1 MEKKRFIVK
10 KFIVHYEIIFEK
22 YYNAVPGSM
31 EVKLNEKMSDKEGNI
46 YKVKNEDDAIK
57 YIDDFYYHNAESDM
71 VRLPKDFD
79 GDTRLDVIKVIKK

>member
-1 MEKKRFIVK
+1 MK

-71 VRLPKDFD
+71 VKLPKDFD
-79 GDTRLDVIKVIKK
+79 GNTRLDVIKVIKK